1 MKNGIFEFQSSIR
14 ATGSQLLFSAARHQ
28 IEKRNRTEDNAHAA
42 IIHAANLIAVE
53 IARNQFAGV
62 GKDGELLAELSGE
75 DVVRRGM
82 ATHSP
87 AGRD

>member
-1 MKNGIFEFQSSIR
+1 MLQIS
-14 ATGSQLLFSAARHQ
+14 LLWKLQ
-28 IEKRNRTEDNAHAA
+28 EI
-42 IIHAANLIAVE
+42 NL
-53 IARNQFAGV
+53 QG